1 MLTPVSVEQ
10 QLNIVKKLLIT
21 NAVLTIP
28 SLW

>member
-28 SLW
+28 SL